1 MAGGMVVWV
10 RVRYPEKEAQAQEIL
25 ARFGGEAIRVHE
37 IEIDKRLADL
47 PLSKIKPDPWLG
59 GEPLAHR

>member
-1 MAGGMVVWV
+1 MSGGIVLWV
-10 RVRYPEKEAQAQEIL
+10 RAHDPEKEAQAQEIL

-47 PLSKIKPDPWLG
+47 PLSSLKPDPWLG